1 MSTSIELD
9 SQTSIFPSIP
19 AGGEWIEPFYSDILR
34 SIQVAES
41 PYLVIRDVIR
51 HLYWPEVCGAFR
63 VQMYILIG
71 LLTFTICTMIL
82 AISLRYSHSRI
93 CFFLRLD
100 RTVLIPSSILFPFC
114 ALVYA
119 ALGIAVVAG
128 SIQVSRHEPYPPWW
142 QGAHAAW
149 IGPIWT
155 GIFLE
160 TWACYAAWYI
170 RRYGA
175 HYRESTLRSAI
186 ALAIPFTLIAAA
198 WSSTTWLF
206 FTSSIN
212 FNTSWRWA
220 RHICRQLEV
229 WQSQWSPTKGL
240 EIGNLMQLFDP
251 GVRMGL
257 TLQTYSERSSCGSR
271 NVVCILVITLIVYL
285 VGAFLE
291 LSHISQSIRRL
302 CAESRIIEMNTA
314 NRRSGLSSIANSTF
328 LAETNSSIEEK
339 LDDLFAQGRGKG
351 VVRKWQLMEWA
362 KMNRILTT
370 ACIAALLLVNSGL
383 HLWKGLTPL
392 KLRVPSAQFQ
402 TDILV
407 SGWVNSILSTVVAIL
422 ILLRSLDGS
431 SPMIIRL
438 KASFPILPLPPSLET
453 VNSVGARQANATSG
467 PPRHHFGGG
476 GNVQSII
483 HENAREDEEHGDLGT
498 LETEKGNA
506 TTRISEEGS
515 SMGGN
520 SRSERHGARSSSST
534 SRYAIMQ

>member
-1 MSTSIELD
+1 MHP
-9 SQTSIFPSIP
+9 SQ
-19 AGGEWIEPFYSDILR
+19 
-34 SIQVAES
+34 
-41 PYLVIRDVIR
+41 
-51 HLYWPEVCGAFR
+51 
-63 VQMYILIG
+63 
-71 LLTFTICTMIL
+71 
-82 AISLRYSHSRI
+82 
-93 CFFLRLD
+93 
-100 RTVLIPSSILFPFC
+100 
-114 ALVYA
+114 
-119 ALGIAVVAG
+119 
-128 SIQVSRHEPYPPWW
+128 
-142 QGAHAAW
+142 
-149 IGPIWT
+149 
-155 GIFLE
+155 
-160 TWACYAAWYI
+160 
-170 RRYGA
+170 
-175 HYRESTLRSAI
+175 
-186 ALAIPFTLIAAA
+186 
-198 WSSTTWLF
+198 
-206 FTSSIN
+206 
-212 FNTSWRWA
+212 
-220 RHICRQLEV
+220 
-229 WQSQWSPTKGL
+229 
-240 EIGNLMQLFDP
+240 
-251 GVRMGL
+251 
-257 TLQTYSERSSCGSR
+257 
-271 NVVCILVITLIVYL
+271 VYL

-302 CAESRIIEMNTA
+302 RAESRIIEMNTA
-314 NRRSGLSSIANSTF
+314 NRRSGLSSIANSTL

-392 KLRVPSAQFQ
+392 KLRVPSARTYLLLSYTLRRLLTRSLLDQPEFQ